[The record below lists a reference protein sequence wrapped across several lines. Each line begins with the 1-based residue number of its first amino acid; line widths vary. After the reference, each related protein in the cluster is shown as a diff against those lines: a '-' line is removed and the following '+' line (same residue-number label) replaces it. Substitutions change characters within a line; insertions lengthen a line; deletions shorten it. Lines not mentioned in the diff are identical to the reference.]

1 MNLFLLASTG
11 DPNIRTGPGL
21 GFASRELDG
30 EAWAG
35 LKLEP
40 AVEPQIR
47 IPSAT
52 FYHPF
57 RERPG
62 AVGWRAMAPK
72 GRGVLIVQIRGDDG
86 HVAHRELRLDRRAV
100 DVVLPWRL
108 GDRARE
114 HEIVLHAPK
123 NSRGPVFV
131 GIFKKLDRGEAI
143 VLCAGRGV
151 EIGPG
156 PTPQVLPSPTV
167 QVRYLEPLLGG
178 AWWEAYG
185 KMQAADFDPAL
196 GALYDAGEADQIP
209 AEEGSLDF
217 IFSSHVFE
225 HLANPLGHLQRWKRK
240 LKPGGRVVAIV
251 PELSGAT
258 DYRAWPST
266 MAEWL
271 EEFERGQMRPGPAH
285 FQRHAAARGNAHES
299 ERHWKR
305 RQPIHVHFYTP
316 ANVTALLE
324 EAVHRF
330 GYRAFALRHT
340 PNHKDFY
347 FCLTA

>member
-21 GFASRELDG
+21 GFASRDLDG
-30 EAWAG
+30 QAWAG

-40 AVEPQIR
+40 AAEPQLS

-52 FYHPF
+52 LYHQF
-57 RERPG
+57 RERPDT
-62 AVGWRAMAPK
+62 VGWRAMAPTA
-72 GRGVLIVQIRGDDG
+72 RGVLKVQIRGDDG
-86 HVAHRELRLDRRAV
+86 HVAERETRLDGRPV

-108 GDRARE
+108 GDPART
-114 HEIVLHAPK
+114 HEIVLHAPRA
-123 NSRGPVFV
+123 SRGPVFV
-131 GIFKKLDRGEAI
+131 GIFRKLDRGEAI
-143 VLCAGRGV
+143 ALCTGRGV

-156 PTPQVLPSPTV
+156 PTPQVLPGPAV
-167 QVRYLEPLLGG
+167 EVRYLEALLGES
-178 AWWEAYG
+178 WWEAYG
-185 KMQAADFDPAL
+185 KMQAEDFDPAL
-196 GALYDAGEADQIP
+196 APLYDKGEAHEIP
-209 AEEGSLDF
+209 AEDGSLDF

-225 HLANPLGHLQRWKRK
+225 HLPNPLGHLQLWRRK
-240 LKPGGRVVAIV
+240 LKPGGRVVAVV
-251 PELSGAT
+251 PELSGAG

-271 EEFERGQMRPGPAH
+271 QEFERGEMRPGAAH
-285 FQRHAAARGNAHES
+285 FRRHAAARGNPHEQD
-299 ERHWKR
+299 RRWTG
-305 RQPIHVHFYTP
+305 RQPIHVHFYTR

-324 EAVHRF
+324 EAVRRF
-330 GYRAFALRHT
+330 GYSAFSLRHT